1 MVDGLGL
8 HAAEIKL
15 MKEKKKNTGFSCI
28 AVLFVLQSEEEE
40 A

>member
-15 MKEKKKNTGFSCI
+15 MKEKKKKYRFLLHSGPLCPPK
-28 AVLFVLQSEEEE
+28 
-40 A
+40 